1 MYITGNTRT
10 HVQIIIRQK
19 KERER
24 ENKRRKKPYRC
35 YFKRN
40 YLVKTEFLIV

>member
-19 KERER
+19 KRER
-24 ENKRRKKPYRC
+24 E
-35 YFKRN
+35 
-40 YLVKTEFLIV
+40 KTKEGKNRIVVILNEIIW

>member
-24 ENKRRKKPYRC
+24 ENKRRKKTVSLL
-35 YFKRN
+35 F
-40 YLVKTEFLIV
+40 